1 MDNLKPHRH
10 VIHPNEILKK
20 DLQGVNKLNDWL
32 AVKITKSVGTM
43 WCAYLFIV
51 LDLLE
56 LGPVIRANNMITW
69 VTYVS
74 QTVLQLVL
82 LPIIMVGQQVIQDQ
96 NNAKAE
102 VDHKTLTYLA
112 NLQDKQMEE
121 LANQTKI
128 LKFLMKVDDGKESVK
143 SK

>member
-1 MDNLKPHRH
+1 MDNLKPHKH
-10 VIHPNEILKK
+10 VIHPKEILKK
-20 DLQGVNKLNDWL
+20 DLRGVDKLNDWL

-43 WCAYLFIV
+43 WCAYAFIV

-56 LGPVIRANNMITW
+56 LGPVVKVNNMITW
-69 VTYVS
+69 VTYIS

-96 NNAKAE
+96 NDAKAE
-102 VDHKTLTYLA
+102 VDHRTLTYLA
-112 NLQDKQMEE
+112 NLQDKQMVE
-121 LANQTKI
+121 LANQNKI
-128 LKFLMKVDDGKESVK
+128 LESLMKINDSKELIK